1 MNRRENQSNTKKNRE
16 IIMSVDKLF
25 PSEENKSG
33 TRGNKLDVDTI
44 FVNTPLNNEPKIT
57 FTSNVLL
64 ERIKKRRKK
73 KLNYYKQMLK
83 YCHERIESS
92 DNDQGTDVVF
102 TIVENIPE
110 FKDFSPRECLEYIS
124 IKLREE
130 FFDTTILT
138 DTTMF
143 ITWKYLE
150 LKKET
155 LKQQEKERKEEEK
168 EKGCEDFENK
178 EAERQRANIP

>member
-1 MNRRENQSNTKKNRE
+1 MKKHDNRYNSK
-16 IIMSVDKLF
+16 MSVDKLF
-25 PSEENKSG
+25 PSDENKSG
-33 TRGNKLDVDTI
+33 ARGNKLDIETI
-44 FVNTPLNNEPKIT
+44 FVNTPLNDEPKIT

-83 YCHERIESS
+83 YCHERIESA

-110 FKDFSPRECLEYIS
+110 FKDFNPRECLDFIS

-130 FFDTTILT
+130 HFDTTILT

-155 LKQQEKERKEEEK
+155 QKQQEKEKEEQMEK
-168 EKGCEDFENK
+168 EKDEK
-178 EAERQRANIP
+178 EKREKQRSNIP

>member
-1 MNRRENQSNTKKNRE
+1 MKITNNQTKNRA
-16 IIMSVDKLF
+16 MKMCVDKLF
-25 PSEENKSG
+25 PSDENKSG
-33 TRGNKLDVDTI
+33 TKGNKLDIDTI

-57 FTSNVLL
+57 FSSNVLL

-83 YCHERIESS
+83 YCHERIENT
-92 DNDQGTDVVF
+92 DNDQETDVVF

-110 FKDFSPRECLEYIS
+110 FKDFNPRECLEYIS
-124 IKLREE
+124 KKLREDD
-130 FFDTTILT
+130 FDTTILT

-150 LKKET
+150 LKIET
-155 LKQQEKERKEEEK
+155 HKQEEKEEK
-168 EKGCEDFENK
+168 EKNNERENDKMENK
-178 EAERQRANIP
+178 EAEKQRINIP

>member
-1 MNRRENQSNTKKNRE
+1 MKRINNIVSREMKL
-16 IIMSVDKLF
+16 SVDKLF

-33 TRGNKLDVDTI
+33 ARGNKLDINTI

-83 YCHERIESS
+83 YCHERIESA
-92 DNDQGTDVVF
+92 DENQGTDIIF
-102 TIVENIPE
+102 TIIDHIPE
-110 FKDFSPRECLEYIS
+110 FKDFNPRECLEYIS

-130 FFDTTILT
+130 DFDTTILT

-150 LKKET
+150 LKIET
-155 LKQQEKERKEEEK
+155 HKQEKERQKEIENV
-168 EKGCEDFENK
+168 ENK
-178 EAERQRANIP
+178 EAEKQRFYIP